1 MKCPFCNNY
10 ETQVKDT
17 RITADS
23 SSVRRKRLC
32 LKCGA
37 KFTTFETVYK
47 QTYQVIKRNGDKED
61 LNPKKI
67 TNSMAIALRNRDVLA
82 DDIELFTNA
91 IMTEV
96 EKNSS
101 QLIQVEEIGSL
112 VLKQLKKIDEVAFV
126 RYASVYKKFQT
137 VEDFRN
143 LVSEFD
149 NEKKSES

>member
-1 MKCPFCNNY
+1 MKCPFCNNN

-17 RITADS
+17 RNTGDS

-47 QTYQVIKRNGDKED
+47 QIYQVVKRNGEKED
-61 LNPKKI
+61 INPKKI
-67 TNSMAIALRNRDVLA
+67 TDSMLIALRNRDISI
-82 DDIELFTNA
+82 DDIELFTDA
-91 IMTEV
+91 IMKEI

-101 QLIQVEEIGSL
+101 QIIPVEEIGSL
-112 VLKQLKKIDEVAFV
+112 VLKQLKNIDEVAFI

-149 NEKKSES
+149 NEKIID